1 MGVILG
7 LLAAIAYGS
16 ADFCGGLAT
25 KRTSTWAVTVVSQSF
40 GLILFVCILPLLPGH
55 PQPMDFVWGALAGLC
70 GGAGI
75 ALLYYALSVGA
86 MGVVSPITA
95 VLAASVPV
103 LFGTLRG
110 EHLSLLQTIGIV
122 LALIAVVM
130 ISLSSEGDG
139 TPEFAT
145 AGVKAAVASGL
156 ILGAFYI
163 FLAHAGNDAGL
174 FPLLSARLASIG
186 LLTVLALAFR
196 QSLRPSRASLPL
208 IAVAG
213 VIDMSANVLYIIA
226 TFHSYLSIAAVL
238 TSLYPVSTVLLAA
251 FVLRERLRAVQYAGL
266 ACALGAVAM
275 IAS

>member
-7 LLAAIAYGS
+7 LLAAVSYGA

-25 KRTSTWAVTVVSQSF
+25 KRTSTWAVTVVSQAI
-40 GLILFVCILPLLPGH
+40 GLVLFACILPLLPGH
-55 PQPMDFVWGALAGLC
+55 PHPMDFMWGALAGLC

-110 EHLSLLQTIGIV
+110 EHLRLLQVVGIV

-130 ISLSSEGDG
+130 ISLSNEGDG
-139 TPEFAT
+139 RREIAT

-163 FLAHAGNDAGL
+163 FLAHAGKDAGL
-174 FPLLSARLASIG
+174 FPLLSARVASIA
-186 LLTVLALAFR
+186 LLTILAISFGQTLV
-196 QSLRPSRASLPL
+196 PSRASLPL

-213 VIDMSANVLYIIA
+213 VIDMSANVLYIVA
-226 TFHSYLSIAAVL
+226 TFNSYLSIAAVL

-266 ACALGAVAM
+266 LCALAAVAM